1 MPDTKIDQDLATKAA
16 ALVQSVREWKEDR
29 DEVYTQADA
38 GIDIGDGYAHSD
50 DDAVDLLPQLA
61 EVLAQILGDDL

>member
-1 MPDTKIDQDLATKAA
+1 M
-16 ALVQSVREWKEDR
+16 REWKEDR